1 MWPTMSTVAT
11 CLSLKVKSKLSPLKL
26 IPSFVRIRISH
37 RPNLVKIVDNLGWLL
52 FDKVLRMGVGLLLG
66 VWLARYLGPDQF
78 GLFSFASA
86 FVGMFGAVAGL
97 GLQSIVVRDIVRNPS
112 LKEETLGTAATLQF
126 VGGLIAYSCAI
137 STVFWLRP
145 DDTLSKLLVTILSVV
160 ILFKFADV
168 ALYWFESQV
177 LSKYI
182 VWTQNVCF
190 LIFAVIKIGLIVSHA
205 PLLAFA
211 WATAAEALLVA
222 VLVLFMLGFR
232 GLKLQQLRFSLKRAK
247 TLLSDSWPLLLSGM
261 AIMIYMKIDQ
271 IMLGQMLGD
280 DAVGIYSAAVRV
292 SEVWYFI
299 PMMILASVFPSV
311 LEAKKHDQTHYIQ
324 RLQLLYN
331 LMVWLSVAIA
341 IPMTF
346 LSTPIIIALFGQA
359 YAQSGQVLAIHIWAS
374 VFVFLGVASSQWFI
388 AENRQI
394 LSFQRTA
401 LGAVINIGLN
411 FVLIPKFGVV
421 GAAYATVFSQAY
433 VCLLFD
439 LFQKETRPMF
449 VMKLRSFNPRYVIA
463 YFSKK

>member
-1 MWPTMSTVAT
+1 
-11 CLSLKVKSKLSPLKL
+11 
-26 IPSFVRIRISH
+26 
-37 RPNLVKIVDNLGWLL
+37 
-52 FDKVLRMGVGLLLG
+52 
-66 VWLARYLGPDQF
+66 
-78 GLFSFASA
+78 
-86 FVGMFGAVAGL
+86 
-97 GLQSIVVRDIVRNPS
+97 
-112 LKEETLGTAATLQF
+112 
-126 VGGLIAYSCAI
+126 
-137 STVFWLRP
+137 
-145 DDTLSKLLVTILSVV
+145 
-160 ILFKFADV
+160 
-168 ALYWFESQV
+168 
-177 LSKYI
+177 
-182 VWTQNVCF
+182 
-190 LIFAVIKIGLIVSHA
+190 
-205 PLLAFA
+205 
-211 WATAAEALLVA
+211 
-222 VLVLFMLGFR
+222 
-232 GLKLQQLRFSLKRAK
+232 
-247 TLLSDSWPLLLSGM
+247 M